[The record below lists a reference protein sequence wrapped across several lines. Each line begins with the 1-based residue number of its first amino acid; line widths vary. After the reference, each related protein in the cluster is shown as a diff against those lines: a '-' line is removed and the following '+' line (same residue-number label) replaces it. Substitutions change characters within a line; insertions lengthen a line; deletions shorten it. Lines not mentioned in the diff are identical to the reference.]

1 MTTTNIGIAGS
12 YIAKM
17 SNVQDTLHVGDG
29 ISGPFGYQASAST
42 TPTISMSTTFL
53 YLSGANDTITGSFP
67 SAVTGQTLFVYNV
80 NSGTPG
86 TFTLEEDVSIAKNHS
101 GMVVYDGDGTWIKF
115 IDNDRS

>member
-17 SNVQDTLHVGDG
+17 SNIQDTLHVGDG
-29 ISGPFGYQASAST
+29 ISGPFGYQASTST

-53 YLSGANDTITGSFP
+53 YLSGENATITGSFP

-80 NSGTPG
+80 NTGDPG
-86 TFTLEEDVSIAKNHS
+86 TFTLDEVSIAKSHS
-101 GMVVYDGDGTWIKF
+101 GLVVYNGDGTWIKF